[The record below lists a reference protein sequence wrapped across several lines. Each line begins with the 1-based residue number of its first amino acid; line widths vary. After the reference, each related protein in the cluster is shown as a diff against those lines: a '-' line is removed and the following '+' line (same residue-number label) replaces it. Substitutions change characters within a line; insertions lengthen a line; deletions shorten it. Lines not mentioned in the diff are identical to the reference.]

1 MVAILEQ
8 FINSAFKVDGIIL
21 KQSNPLMLV
30 VLVTYLMHKIR
41 KQFRSLNV
49 RIDFVNDKFQE
60 TVANIYDYMD

>member
-1 MVAILEQ
+1 
-8 FINSAFKVDGIIL
+8 
-21 KQSNPLMLV
+21 MLV